1 MNFLLNIKPVTFFK
15 EIFFLT
21 FLLAFSSCA
30 DEETINLPE
39 DEITTSSKVLESI
52 PIAKTLNY
60 SGYKVHDFDNNSLGP
75 FVEDQGF
82 TGSAI
87 YNEGMSFQNDFTGG
101 KRLKLHWKESEYD
114 GTRRERGHEIKLRV
128 NSNSEVYSGFSLFI
142 PSGQSNNLLN
152 KNTIIWQLYNWNSD
166 GCSNW
171 TAHLVLKNNDLY
183 LDYRSAC
190 VDATEVKILDNIDT
204 NTELDFQI
212 RCVLSGNNSGR
223 ITVLMDDVVLVNKT
237 NINLGFG
244 SFDSSDNAE
253 TSVAGVKMGLYC
265 YDTSNYTNNE
275 VRIIYLDN
283 VASSLRSG
291 TVSNSL
297 SRVHPD
303 NNY

>member
-1 MNFLLNIKPVTFFK
+1 MRLIFNNKPHFFLKGLFLLVMMLI
-15 EIFFLT
+15 LT
-21 FLLAFSSCA
+21 NCAEEDARDIIEDDVMEASKSS
-30 DEETINLPE
+30 DISVEG
-39 DEITTSSKVLESI
+39 
-52 PIAKTLNY
+52 KTLDY
-60 SGYKVHDFDNNSLGP
+60 TGYKVHDFDNNSLVP
-75 FVEDQGF
+75 FVEDQGY
-82 TGSAI
+82 TGSDI

-114 GTRRERGHEIKLRV
+114 GTRRERGHEIKLQV

-152 KNTIIWQLYNWNSD
+152 KNTIIWQLYNWNSN

-171 TAHLVLKNNDLY
+171 TAHLVLKNDDLY

-190 VDATEVKILDNIDT
+190 VAATEVKILDNIDT

-223 ITVLMDDVVLVNKT
+223 ITVLMDDVVLINET

-244 SFDSSDNAE
+244 SFDSNDEAE

-265 YDTSNYTNNE
+265 YDTSNYTTNE
-275 VRIIYLDN
+275 VRIVYLDN